1 MKIKPYAKA
10 ILAAAVA
17 GSGSIA
23 TGFADG
29 QLVAGEIAVAVAAAV
44 AAGAAVFGV
53 RNGPV
58 EPVQ

>member
-1 MKIKPYAKA
+1 MKLKPYAKA

-17 GSGSIA
+17 GTGSIA

-29 QLVAGEIAVAVAAAV
+29 RLVAGEIAAAVAVAV

-53 RNGPV
+53 RNGPA
-58 EPVQ
+58 EPVE